1 MVDMPLPR
9 SVNRQR
15 LLAVALG
22 VWALLW
28 LVAGGITA
36 VQIRNLTQLSDSLED
51 SGQAL
56 DTAGSGLQAIGR
68 LPVVGERPM
77 QLGNEVRGAADEVQ
91 LAAVSSRETIRWVS
105 LLVGAALV
113 VTPIVAAVS
122 WYVPLVSLA
131 RQRRS
136 LSAALA
142 QIDQNPRLEE
152 FLAHRAVQNLD
163 YGPLIQVSQD
173 PWGDLQRGAYRRLAN
188 AELTRLGL
196 AGSGSGASASNPES
210 DEQPSNHL
218 A

>member
-1 MVDMPLPR
+1 MPLPH
-9 SVNRQR
+9 SVVRQR
-15 LLAVALG
+15 LLAIALA
-22 VWALLW
+22 VWILLW
-28 LVAGGITA
+28 LVAGCITA
-36 VQIRNLTQLSDSLED
+36 IQIRNLTQLSDSLAD

-56 DTAGSGLQAIGR
+56 DTAGSGLQTLGR

-77 QLGNEVRGAADEVQ
+77 ELGNEVRDAADEVR

-113 VTPIVAAVS
+113 VIPMVPAVS

-163 YGPLIQVSQD
+163 YRALIHVSQD
-173 PWGDLQRGAYRRLAN
+173 PWGDLERGSYRRLAN

-196 AGSGSGASASNPES
+196 AGSGSKRSGSHPEA
-210 DEQPSNHL
+210 DERPSNHP